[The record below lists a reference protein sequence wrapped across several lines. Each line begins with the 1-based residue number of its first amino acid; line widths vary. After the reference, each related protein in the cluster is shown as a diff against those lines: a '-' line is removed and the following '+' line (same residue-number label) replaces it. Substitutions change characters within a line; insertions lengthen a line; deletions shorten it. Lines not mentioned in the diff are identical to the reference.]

1 MVTNLHVNIFHS
13 FPPVNLPFLTA
24 KVSKGFNSICHWQG
38 HGTKGE
44 LWELNVVFCC
54 RAQIWMRCVLNM
66 PQQRGIILLPASAS
80 PLRVHCPC
88 FPFCPSGSPTLWEKT
103 QVLFHKAAFHTDT
116 LQQVLL
122 HGAVPPQVLNFA
134 FVFFLT
140 SWSSHQSICPIP
152 LVRSLWI
159 SALSSS
165 ISASA
170 LKSVWSYC
178 QDFKRSQFWFL
189 RDITCNQLPAGVSI
203 ADITLWSQW

>member
-103 QVLFHKAAFHTDT
+103 QVLFHKAAFHTDR

-134 FVFFLT
+134 FVFFFNFLIFPSVHLSNPT
-140 SWSSHQSICPIP
+140 CQVPLNISLVLQYISFCPQICLI
-152 LVRSLWI
+152 L
-159 SALSSS
+159 LSR
-165 ISASA
+165 
-170 LKSVWSYC
+170 
-178 QDFKRSQFWFL
+178 F
-189 RDITCNQLPAGVSI
+189 
-203 ADITLWSQW
+203 